1 MSEED
6 KAAPQ
11 APVDAVPKE
20 IATEKETS
28 ESDTNSEAGIP
39 QVRELEQEEKRLL
52 FKLDRAIV
60 PLTALLYLSAYL
72 DRSVPSFIRGDATDC
87 QIGETSVML
96 VFKGCKRNCWVALG
110 LNII

>member
-1 MSEED
+1 M
-6 KAAPQ
+6 APF
-11 APVDAVPKE
+11 DAGPKE
-20 IATEKETS
+20 IATKKESS

-39 QVRELEQEEKRLL
+39 HSRKLEQEEKRLL

-72 DRSVPSFIRGDATDC
+72 DRSVTLLIRGDATDC

-96 VFKGCKRNCWVALG
+96 VFKGCKRNSWAALG
-110 LNII
+110 LNTI